1 MTRDVGE
8 GAGFAS
14 FVMRARAL
22 GVTDTRV
29 IGALE
34 KAERGAYAADDDRG
48 RVFRAEMLPLPCGQ
62 AMERIDDAAL
72 LLEAAG
78 IEPEHRVLEIGTG
91 SGFLTE
97 ALARLAK
104 KVVTVERYRTLLLA
118 ARERHARRGLTNVVY
133 LQRDGGGLGDVDGPF
148 DRIVSTVAFPEPPRA
163 FIEHLVAEG
172 VLACPV
178 GDADGPQAIMRLEK
192 VGVRFDRTALG
203 TGWFQL
209 RESGVAH
216 AL

>member
-1 MTRDVGE
+1 MSAE

-14 FVMRARAL
+14 FVMRARAA

-29 IGALE
+29 IAALE
-34 KAERGAYAADDDRG
+34 QATRPDYAGDADRS
-48 RVFRAEMLPLPCGQ
+48 RVYRAEMLPLPCGQ
-62 AMERIDDAAL
+62 AMERIDDAAV

-78 IEPEHRVLEIGTG
+78 VEPGHRILEIGTG

-118 ARERHARRGLTNVVY
+118 ARERHARRGITNVVY
-133 LQRDGGGLGDVDGPF
+133 LQRDGAALGDLDGPF
-148 DRIVSTVAFPEPPRA
+148 DRIVASVAFAEPPRG
-163 FIEHLVAEG
+163 FVEHLVAEG

-178 GDADGPQAIMRLEK
+178 GDGDGPQTIMRLEK
-192 VGVRFDRTALG
+192 IGARFDRSPVG
-203 TGWFQL
+203 TGWFPP
-209 RESGVAH
+209 REVGVAH